1 MQIPLDMHAI
11 ISYAGML
18 IFTSM
23 QDEAIPFI
31 GVLKI
36 KEMKSF
42 CGGNSTSSG
51 LAQPL
56 SRIVQKT
63 LCKIWWY
70 IFMRVDVSLLRL
82 IFRFYGL
89 INLSKFMIS
98 VVAEHRPTRKP
109 HRSTDTRRGDSFGL
123 SFQVLEAYR
132 RGFRPVVG
140 YELNPLLLQLSSFH
154 AWRAGCYGKVSYR
167 QEDFWKA
174 NLSDCNNVTVFLAPS
189 VVPPLER
196 KLLSELPE
204 EACVVAARFPFV
216 KWTPASVAG
225 DGLEQ
230 AWAYNIRDVR
240 RAEQATAGGRPREES
255 NPVPEEEA
263 VQEKGWRE
271 EH

>member
-1 MQIPLDMHAI
+1 MGWT
-11 ISYAGML
+11 AGARAP
-18 IFTSM
+18 
-23 QDEAIPFI
+23 Q
-31 GVLKI
+31 GVP
-36 KEMKSF
+36 
-42 CGGNSTSSG
+42 
-51 LAQPL
+51 A
-56 SRIVQKT
+56 
-63 LCKIWWY
+63 
-70 IFMRVDVSLLRL
+70 
-82 IFRFYGL
+82 
-89 INLSKFMIS
+89 

-109 HRSTDTRRGDSFGL
+109 HRSTDTRRRDSFGL

-140 YELNPLLLQLSSFH
+140 YELNPLLLRLSSFH
-154 AWRAGCYGKVSYR
+154 AWRAGCYGKVSYC

-230 AWAYNIRDVR
+230 AWAYIIRDVR
-240 RAEQATAGGRPREES
+240 RAEQATAGGSPQEES

-263 VQEKGWRE
+263 VQEK
-271 EH
+271 

>member
-1 MQIPLDMHAI
+1 MGWT
-11 ISYAGML
+11 AGARAP
-18 IFTSM
+18 
-23 QDEAIPFI
+23 Q
-31 GVLKI
+31 GVPAGALCALQCQASEQYDVTAKRTLRQA
-36 KEMKSF
+36 
-42 CGGNSTSSG
+42 GG
-51 LAQPL
+51 
-56 SRIVQKT
+56 
-63 LCKIWWY
+63 
-70 IFMRVDVSLLRL
+70 FRVGRWE
-82 IFRFYGL
+82 
-89 INLSKFMIS
+89 NL
-98 VVAEHRPTRKP
+98 VAEHRPTRKP

-140 YELNPLLLQLSSFH
+140 YELNPLLLRLSSFH
-154 AWRAGCYGKVSYR
+154 AWRAGCYGKVSYC

-196 KLLSELPE
+196 KLLSELPDD
-204 EACVVAARFPFV
+204 ACVVAARFPFI

-230 AWAYNIRDVR
+230 AWAYIIRDVR

-263 VQEKGWRE
+263 VQAKGWRE

>member
-1 MQIPLDMHAI
+1 MDLEDLEELATELHGKGKNWDLSQIL
-11 ISYAGML
+11 AGAG
-18 IFTSM
+18 FTLYV
-23 QDEAIPFI
+23 AWA
-31 GVLKI
+31 
-36 KEMKSF
+36 
-42 CGGNSTSSG
+42 G
-51 LAQPL
+51 LRAL
-56 SRIVQKT
+56 GLR
-63 LCKIWWY
+63 
-70 IFMRVDVSLLRL
+70 RASL
-82 IFRFYGL
+82 
-89 INLSKFMIS
+89 
-98 VVAEHRPTRKP
+98 
-109 HRSTDTRRGDSFGL
+109 
-123 SFQVLEAYR
+123 QVLEAYR